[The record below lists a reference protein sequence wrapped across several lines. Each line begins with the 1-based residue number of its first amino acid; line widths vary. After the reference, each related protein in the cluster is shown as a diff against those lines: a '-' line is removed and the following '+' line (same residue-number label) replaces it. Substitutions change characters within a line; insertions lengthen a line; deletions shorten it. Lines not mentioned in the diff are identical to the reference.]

1 MPPPPGMG
9 PGRYFGRLK
18 SFNPRHGYG
27 FIDCPEARSRY
38 GRDVF
43 IHKARIGDLE
53 VGMDI
58 TFSVE
63 LNKDNM
69 PQSRDILRMD
79 GRPPGR
85 TPAHVMEAGKGGSDD
100 EDNRGGRG
108 GGGKGGGRPRRRG
121 GKARK
126 NKKGNADEGGDAVS
140 GNDGY

>member
-79 GRPPGR
+79 GRPPGK
-85 TPAHVMEAGKGGSDD
+85 TPPHLLEAGKGSKGSDNEGD
-100 EDNRGGRG
+100 GKP
-108 GGGKGGGRPRRRG
+108 GGGKGTGRPRRRG

-126 NKKGNADEGGDAVS
+126 NKKGNTAEEGDAAS
-140 GNDGY
+140 GNGEF